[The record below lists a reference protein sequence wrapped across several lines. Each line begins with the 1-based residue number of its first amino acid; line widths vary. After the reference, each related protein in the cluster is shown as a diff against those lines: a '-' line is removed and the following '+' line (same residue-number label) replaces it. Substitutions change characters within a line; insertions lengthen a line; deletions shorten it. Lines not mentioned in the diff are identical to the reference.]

1 MFSKFTTIVRQL
13 SVAMALSVM
22 AAQEIGAG
30 ALAIDGHQGGQY
42 GFAYN
47 LASLQQAEKK
57 AMKDCGNGCQVV
69 LRFEN
74 ACAAFAADQ
83 SGESKAYG
91 WGALKTLPES
101 QNRAMAACQA
111 RGGKNCKIKASGCNK
126 S

>member
-1 MFSKFTTIVRQL
+1 MFSKFTAIFKQL

-22 AAQEIGAG
+22 AAQAIGAG

-47 LASLQQAEKK
+47 VASQTKAETK

-74 ACAAFAADQ
+74 GCAAFATDQ

-91 WGALKTLPES
+91 WGALKTLSES
-101 QNRAMAACQA
+101 QNRALAA
-111 RGGKNCKIKASGCNK
+111 
-126 S
+126 